1 MEFAIVEMF
10 QLPDGLRVRPAT
22 ASDQLFLAQLFES
35 TRQDLHLIDQSAEAT
50 AELMDLQFRA
60 QTQGYGQQF
69 PNAMYFVIEKHHEA
83 IGKVTLDFGSNE
95 IRLVDIALLPKARG
109 QGFAASVVQSLQL
122 AASKVGTPMTL
133 TVLSQNLPAKQLYAR
148 LGFQP
153 ADLSPPYEQW
163 IWYPPAMRSIVMAS

>member
-1 MEFAIVEMF
+1 MEMF
-10 QLPDGLRVRPAT
+10 QLPDGLHVRPAT
-22 ASDQLFLAQLFES
+22 GADQLFLAQLFAS
-35 TRQDLHLIDQSAEAT
+35 TRQDLQLIDQSAAAT
-50 AELMDLQFRA
+50 VELMDLQFRA

-69 PNAMYFVIEKHHEA
+69 PNALYFVIEKHHVA

-95 IRLVDIALLPKARG
+95 IRVVDIALLPQARG
-109 QGFAASVVQSLQL
+109 QGYAAAVFQSLQL

-133 TVLSQNLPAKQLYAR
+133 TVLSSNLPAKQLYAR